1 MIPEVGQFALILALL
16 LSLLL
21 GTLPLLGAQ
30 RSNGAWMALGSPTA
44 VPDYVGTPQAVA
56 GGHVF
61 TALASG
67 QLHTCG
73 LTAQGEV
80 WCWGQ
85 NYNGELGDGSRT
97 AAQTPVRVD
106 TGVRFDRLAHR
117 ATCALTADGQAWCW
131 GSNIFGQVGRRSHWA
146 R

>member
-1 MIPEVGQFALILALL
+1 
-16 LSLLL
+16 
-21 GTLPLLGAQ
+21 
-30 RSNGAWMALGSPTA
+30 

-61 TALASG
+61 TTLQSG

-73 LTAQGEV
+73 LTAQGEA

-85 NYNGELGDGSRT
+85 NYGGELGDGTYST
-97 AAQTPVRVD
+97 AQVPVRVQA
-106 TGVRFDRLAHR
+106 TVRFASLTHR

-131 GSNIFGQVGRRSHWA
+131 GSNTFGQVGRRSHYA